1 MYSLQ
6 ATPHC
11 PTPLWSLGLV
21 DVWKPHLKDPGSI
34 TQELRCPCQSKL
46 LMLAKF
52 MHPVI
57 YRVTRTSL
65 HRNLPPFSPLYFFI
79 RPLCLFSLILFW
91 RSLQISL
98 PAFLSGCDDL
108 KRVFFR
114 MSVKQPELAWLM
126 LWGRLETRGPQWK
139 YLFLECLHY
148 LCEDI
153 IYLVLQICSVRN
165 CYLYCCSFL
174 PQCKPERWEH

>member
-1 MYSLQ
+1 MSFSRELVYSLQ
-6 ATPHC
+6 ATPHY

-57 YRVTRTSL
+57 YYVTRTSL
-65 HRNLPPFSPLYFFI
+65 HRNLPPFFPLYFFI

-98 PAFLSGCDDL
+98 PAFLSGCNDL
-108 KRVFFR
+108 KRVFLGCQLNSRSWPDRKLDWCFEAGLR
-114 MSVKQPELAWLM
+114 QGGHSEN
-126 LWGRLETRGPQWK
+126 
-139 YLFLECLHY
+139 
-148 LCEDI
+148 
-153 IYLVLQICSVRN
+153 IC
-165 CYLYCCSFL
+165 F
-174 PQCKPERWEH
+174 

>member
-1 MYSLQ
+1 MSFSQGASVFSAGYSSL
-6 ATPHC
+6 P
-11 PTPLWSLGLV
+11 PPPPPLWSLGLV

-65 HRNLPPFSPLYFFI
+65 HRNLPPFFPLYFFI

-108 KRVFFR
+108 KRVFLGCQLNSRSWPDWCFEAGLR
-114 MSVKQPELAWLM
+114 
-126 LWGRLETRGPQWK
+126 RGGHS
-139 YLFLECLHY
+139 EN
-148 LCEDI
+148 
-153 IYLVLQICSVRN
+153 IC
-165 CYLYCCSFL
+165 F
-174 PQCKPERWEH
+174 

>member
-65 HRNLPPFSPLYFFI
+65 HRNLPPFFPLYFFI

-108 KRVFFR
+108 KRVFLGCQLNSRSWPDALRQAWDEGATVKISVFR
-114 MSVKQPELAWLM
+114 MLALSVW
-126 LWGRLETRGPQWK
+126 RY
-139 YLFLECLHY
+139 YLFGATNL
-148 LCEDI
+148 LCKK
-153 IYLVLQICSVRN
+153 L
-165 CYLYCCSFL
+165 L
-174 PQCKPERWEH
+174 PLLLFISSTV